1 VKPRSTTV
9 SSSYI
14 RTRVVHQNSHKRKR
28 RVKPIPNPSKPLEEI
43 GNLLEGNIKSLG
55 DDSGSDYDGRSN
67 NDDGPNYASGSN
79 YEGRSNYD
87 GRSDYNGGSDR
98 EDRSNH
104 GGRGGSDYDGRFDHD
119 NGSHYDGGDDGSN
132 CNDSDS
138 NDEFN
143 IPNRRSKPTFEGAY
157 GPYYPTYTA
166 AAFSIFLST
175 SGLSRT
181 DFDTLLKILK
191 HPEFR
196 VAELPS
202 SYKACKQLQAG
213 LPTLPV
219 HTQKLPIDK
228 EHSHVTKDTS
238 SSAYHH
244 SIGDIVH
251 RIISTPSLWKNL
263 YFGPGMKVANSS
275 EFWHGTIWRESALFG
290 AESVCANGR

>member
-1 VKPRSTTV
+1 
-9 SSSYI
+9 
-14 RTRVVHQNSHKRKR
+14 
-28 RVKPIPNPSKPLEEI
+28 LEEI
-43 GNLLEGNIKSLG
+43 SILLEADIASLG

-67 NDDGPNYASGSN
+67 NDDGPNYDSGPH
-79 YEGRSNYD
+79 YEGRSNYED
-87 GRSDYNGGSDR
+87 RSNYDSRSDYNGGSDY
-98 EDRSNH
+98 EDRSNYD
-104 GGRGGSDYDGRFDHD
+104 GGSDYDDRFDYD

-132 CNDSDS
+132 CNNSDS
-138 NDEFN
+138 NDKFN
-143 IPNRRSKPTFEGAY
+143 IPNCHSQPTFEGAY

-175 SGLSRT
+175 SGLSRA

-251 RIISTPSLWKNL
+251 
-263 YFGPGMKVANSS
+263 
-275 EFWHGTIWRESALFG
+275 
-290 AESVCANGR
+290 